1 MNKVIYVA
9 LNDLA
14 ISFREKGIWL
24 NLIVIP
30 ILLILLIG
38 FVNGQTVGGTDGPR
52 ILMDVVNQDVGE
64 DGEPSALADGFMT
77 IIRETSERVVLCPM
91 DNDADD
97 ICALDGATI
106 LSEAAQTER
115 LEAGTV
121 RGTLIIPAGFEAAVL
136 SGEAV
141 DVVYRSD
148 VDPLQPDFLVQNV
161 QIAVQRVGAA
171 SIAARVGSD
180 AFESL
185 SDGDAEAFSAAVYA
199 QAEAQWAALGE
210 TIAFRVNEEDESTS
224 DNIGFRQSVPGMG
237 SMYVM
242 FTVLAG
248 AVLLLQ
254 ERKQWTLQRMITM
267 PISRAQILGGK
278 MGARFVMG
286 MIQYAVAFI
295 FGAILGVNFI
305 DQLFPL
311 LLLMVSFVLCIT
323 AITFLLGTFIE
334 TERQASGFITF
345 FVLVTAP
352 LGGAWWPLEIVPPFM
367 QTLALLTPIGWAMRG
382 FGELLFYGGGLTD
395 ILLPVAVL
403 LAMAAA
409 IFALAITR
417 FKYE

>member
-1 MNKVIYVA
+1 MNKVIHVA
-9 LNDLA
+9 LNDLT
-14 ISFREKGIWL
+14 ISFREKGIWM
-24 NLIVIP
+24 NLVVIP
-30 ILLILLIG
+30 VLLILLIG
-38 FVNGQTVGGTDGPR
+38 FVNGQTVGGGTTQ
-52 ILMDVVNQDVGE
+52 ILMDVVNLDVGE
-64 DGEPSALADGFMT
+64 DGEPSALADGFLQT
-77 IIRETSERVVLCPM
+77 IRQTSERIVLCPM

-97 ICALDGATI
+97 ICALDDATT

-115 LEAGTV
+115 LSAGTV

-136 SGEAV
+136 SGSAV
-141 DVVYRSD
+141 DVIYRSD

-161 QIAVQRVGAA
+161 QVAVQRVGAA
-171 SIAARVGSD
+171 SVAARVGAD
-180 AFESL
+180 AFSTL
-185 SDGDAEAFSAAVYA
+185 SDGDAEAFGAAVYT
-199 QAEAQWAALGE
+199 QAEANWAALAE
-210 TIAFRVNEEDESTS
+210 TIAFRVNDEDESSS

-254 ERKQWTLQRMITM
+254 ERKQWTLQRLITM
-267 PISRAQILGGK
+267 PVSRAQVLGGK
-278 MGARFVMG
+278 MTARFAMG
-286 MIQYAVAFI
+286 MIQYAVAFT
-295 FGAILGVNFI
+295 FGAMLGVNFG
-305 DQLFPL
+305 DQIIPL
-311 LLLMVSFVLCIT
+311 LLLMMSFVLCMT

-334 TERQASGFITF
+334 TEMQASGLVTF
-345 FVLVTAP
+345 FVLITAP

-403 LAMAAA
+403 LGASAV